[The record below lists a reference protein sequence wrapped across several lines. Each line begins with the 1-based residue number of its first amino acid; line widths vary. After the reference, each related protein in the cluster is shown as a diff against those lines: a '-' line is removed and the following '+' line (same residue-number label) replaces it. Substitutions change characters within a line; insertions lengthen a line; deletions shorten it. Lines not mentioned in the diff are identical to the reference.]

1 MLLFLYLRRFLYAIE
16 PTYMNRILCRVGQG
30 SDDGGF
36 GTRRLRQFES
46 GLKSVCFW
54 HSIIYIQENPELD
67 VLRIINQCIIIF
79 YLY

>member
-46 GLKSVCFW
+46 GLKSVCF
-54 HSIIYIQENPELD
+54 
-67 VLRIINQCIIIF
+67 
-79 YLY
+79 